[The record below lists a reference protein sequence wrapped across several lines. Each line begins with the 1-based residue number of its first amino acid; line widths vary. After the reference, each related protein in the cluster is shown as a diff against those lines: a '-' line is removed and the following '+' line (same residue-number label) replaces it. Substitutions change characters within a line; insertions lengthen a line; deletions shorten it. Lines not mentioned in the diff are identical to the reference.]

1 MRRMT
6 IKLRPFSPGNYVL
19 TLSRPLSQHL
29 SFYGAVEDL
38 LIPLEG
44 GRKGPGEVSQ
54 YHLKDALLPR
64 LHSL

>member
-6 IKLRPFSPGNYVL
+6 IKRRPFSPGNYVL
-19 TLSRPLSQHL
+19 KLRRPLSQHL
-29 SFYGAVEDL
+29 SFYDAVEDL

-44 GRKGPGEVSQ
+44 GRKGPGEVSL
-54 YHLKDALLPR
+54 YHLREALLLR